1 MRLGFVIERKNY
13 YRLFGPIIDRAL
25 ARGVEVDCW
34 HDVSQ
39 LRTGPKALEF
49 PDPNAVPHFRH
60 GRPRVKTYRGAED
73 LASQLGSEPRDAM
86 IAVGCGPAAG
96 NAGAGRWFGL
106 QYTLDVAALIE
117 PDGRSRCDGIGLHTA
132 YWASRTADALRI
144 VFHNRPDVLA
154 SIDAAAIAKT
164 IEAKGTVVGFPQMD
178 QLHDIDRALVRRRLQ
193 ERFGIDPARPVVL
206 YAPFPFRSNPRPFW
220 VRHVYGGRNQLHQ
233 RIAVAVARRNEYRD
247 HIGRGWNDRG
257 VVGAIRRF
265 CDANGAALV
274 VKART
279 KDPVP
284 GYLARRAEAVL
295 YDETYYPTTV
305 LELMSIASLVIH
317 CFSTIS
323 YEAAYAAVPS
333 ICIAAS
339 QEDLG
344 FPASWQ
350 EWFHSVKSGDT
361 FNVPGVVY
369 PLTLDAMLKTLPS
382 ARLSDFPLELPARAR
397 YLEKFVGFDDGKC
410 SDRVLDAVQSL
421 VEGRRR

>member
-25 ARGVEVDCW
+25 ARGFEVDCW
-34 HDVSQ
+34 HDLSQ

-49 PDPNAVPHFRH
+49 PDPSAVPRFRQ
-60 GRPRVKTYRGAED
+60 GRPRVQTYRGAAD
-73 LASQLGSEPRDAM
+73 LASRLGSEPRDATV
-86 IAVGCGPAAG
+86 AVGCGPAAG
-96 NAGAGRWFGL
+96 SAGAGRWFGL
-106 QYTLDVAALIE
+106 QYTLDVAALVE
-117 PDGRSRCDGIGLHTA
+117 PDGRSRCDGIGLHTP
-132 YWASRTADALRI
+132 YWASRTVDALRI

-154 SIDAAAIAKT
+154 SIDAAAIART
-164 IEAKGTVVGFPQMD
+164 IDAKGTVVGFPQMD
-178 QLHDIDRALVRRRLQ
+178 QLHDVDRALVRRRLH

-220 VRHVYGGRNQLHQ
+220 VRHIYGAGSGLHQ
-233 RIAVAVARRNEYRD
+233 RLAVALARRGEYRD
-247 HIGRGWNDRG
+247 HIARGWTDRR
-257 VVGAIRRF
+257 VVDAVRRF

-284 GYLARRAEAVL
+284 GYLARHAEAVL
-295 YDETYYPTTV
+295 YDESYYPTTV

-333 ICIAAS
+333 ICIAAL
-339 QEDLG
+339 QDDLG
-344 FPASWQ
+344 FPVSWQ
-350 EWFHSVKSGDT
+350 EWFHSVKPGDT

-369 PLTLDAMLKTLPS
+369 PLTLDAVLHQLPS

-397 YLEKFVGFDDGKC
+397 YIEKFVGFDDGKC
-410 SDRVLDAVQSL
+410 SDRVLDAIQSL